1 MIKRN
6 FSFVLTNHGY
16 VDIVKLKVNKFSR
29 DVNKKDYKIA
39 YVDDGSIKFTD
50 DYGFES
56 NMYDNACEYKGENGL
71 DIITND
77 ESLYYIN
84 ENNSKEHRININS
97 KILTSYTPNN
107 KADLSNQTEVKLEIK
122 NYNTGELDNIILFE
136 KDFYDLI
143 LLYMC
148 LSKKKKSLDASSNDC
163 VILYLDDNYYRTD
176 SIKEILINILGND
189 YFNLCYKGNKKP
201 ASIYIES
208 KNLLHYIDN
217 LDKTLDT
224 VLSDENHRLLFCES
238 MEYIAKTL
246 EFYDEDYTDCSILYG
261 NKLREYFNYIA
272 AVLVTCGYVFFLR
285 RMPNGKYKVIFKKGE
300 YKSVTSKEISFKG
313 MFVDIVMRDCYQIFN
328 MEMNNWISNT
338 SIRRSK
344 PGYKN
349 IKDYE

>member
-16 VDIVKLKVNKFSR
+16 VDIVKLKI
-29 DVNKKDYKIA
+29 NKKDYKIA
-39 YVDDGSIKFTD
+39 YVDDGIIKFTD

-56 NMYDNACEYKGENGL
+56 NMYDNACEYKGECGL

-84 ENNSKEHRININS
+84 ENNPKEHRINVNS
-97 KILTSYTPNN
+97 KILASYTPNN
-107 KADLSNQTEVKLEIK
+107 KADLSNQTEVRFEVKDYT
-122 NYNTGELDNIILFE
+122 NDMLDNITLCE
-136 KDFYDLI
+136 KDFYNLI
-143 LLYMC
+143 ILYMC
-148 LSKKKKSLDASSNDC
+148 LSKRKKSLDISSTKN
-163 VILYLDDNYYRTD
+163 VIFYLDDNYYRTN
-176 SIKEILINILGND
+176 SVKEILSKSLGD
-189 YFNLCYKGNKKP
+189 KYFNSYYGNNKKLL
-201 ASIYIES
+201 SIYIES
-208 KNLLHYIDN
+208 ENLLHYIDN

-224 VLSDENHRLLFCES
+224 ILSNENHRLLFCES

-246 EFYDEDYTDCSILYG
+246 EFYDEDYKDCSILYG

>member
-16 VDIVKLKVNKFSR
+16 VDIVKLKI
-29 DVNKKDYKIA
+29 NKKDYKIA

-56 NMYDNACEYKGENGL
+56 NLYDNACEYKGENGL

-84 ENNSKEHRININS
+84 ENNPKEHRINVNS
-97 KILTSYTPNN
+97 KVLTSYTPNN
-107 KADLSNQTEVKLEIK
+107 KVDLSNQTEVKLEVK
-122 NYNTGELDNIILFE
+122 DYTNDKLDNITLCE
-136 KDFYDLI
+136 KDFYNLVI
-143 LLYMC
+143 LYMC
-148 LSKKKKSLDASSNDC
+148 LSKRKKSLDISSTKN
-163 VILYLDDNYYRTD
+163 VIFYLDGNYYRTN
-176 SIKEILINILGND
+176 SVKEILSESLGSN
-189 YFNLCYKGNKKP
+189 YLNSYYGNNKKLL
-201 ASIYIES
+201 SIYIES
-208 KNLLHYIDN
+208 ENLLHYIDN

-224 VLSDENHRLLFCES
+224 ILSDENHRLLFCES
-238 MEYIAKTL
+238 MEHIAKAL

-261 NKLREYFNYIA
+261 NKIREYFNYIA

-313 MFVDIVMRDCYQIFN
+313 MFTDIVMRDCYQIFN

>member
-16 VDIVKLKVNKFSR
+16 VDIVKLKVNK
-29 DVNKKDYKIA
+29 KDYKIA

-50 DYGFES
+50 EYGLES
-56 NMYDNACEYKGENGL
+56 NLYDNACEYKGENGL

-84 ENNSKEHRININS
+84 ENNPKEHRINVNS

-107 KADLSNQTEVKLEIK
+107 KADLSNQTEVKLEVK
-122 NYNTGELDNIILFE
+122 DYTNDKLDSITLFE
-136 KDFYDLI
+136 KDFYNLI
-143 LLYMC
+143 ILYIC
-148 LSKKKKSLDASSNDC
+148 LSKRKKSLDISSTKN
-163 VILYLDDNYYRTD
+163 VIFYLDDNYYRTNGV
-176 SIKEILINILGND
+176 KEILSKSLGDN
-189 YFNLCYKGNKKP
+189 YFNSYYGNNKKLL
-201 ASIYIES
+201 SIYIES
-208 KNLLHYIDN
+208 ENLLHYIDN

-224 VLSDENHRLLFCES
+224 ILSNENHRLLFCES

-246 EFYDEDYTDCSILYG
+246 EFYDEDYKDCSILYG

-272 AVLVTCGYVFFLR
+272 AVLVTCGYIFFLR

-313 MFVDIVMRDCYQIFN
+313 MFTDIVMRDCYQIFN